1 MSQKEFVKPVGLET
15 PYRLFNL
22 GGTAFVES
30 KQGDDLDIMP
40 ASWNCQLDYDKM
52 TVVIDST
59 HYSRKLIEASEYI
72 LLAVPGMGIQK
83 EILYLGSVSKNDNPN
98 KIADS
103 GLKFFTLP
111 DCDFPLPEGCSAW
124 AVIKLIREPHN
135 KRRMTSSW
143 GKSLR
148 LGLTPV
154 SSPTTIGIWKK
165 VRMNCALCTM
175 LPAATSMPSA
185 NEWMS
190 HSNFSKH

>member
-30 KQGDDLDIMP
+30 KQGDDLVSCPLLGTARWIMTM
-40 ASWNCQLDYDKM
+40 M

-59 HYSRKLIEASEYI
+59 HYSRKLIEASKYI

-124 AVIKLIREPHN
+124 QTL
-135 KRRMTSSW
+135 S
-143 GKSLR
+143 
-148 LGLTPV
+148 
-154 SSPTTIGIWKK
+154 
-165 VRMNCALCTM
+165 
-175 LPAATSMPSA
+175 
-185 NEWMS
+185 
-190 HSNFSKH
+190 

>member
-40 ASWNCQLDYDKM
+40 ASWNCPLDYDKM

-103 GLKFFTLP
+103 GLKFL
-111 DCDFPLPEGCSAW
+111 S
-124 AVIKLIREPHN
+124 LIH
-135 KRRMTSSW
+135 
-143 GKSLR
+143 
-148 LGLTPV
+148 
-154 SSPTTIGIWKK
+154 I
-165 VRMNCALCTM
+165 
-175 LPAATSMPSA
+175 
-185 NEWMS
+185 
-190 HSNFSKH
+190 

>member
-40 ASWNCQLDYDKM
+40 ASWNCPLDYDKM

-98 KIADS
+98 KIGRQRS
-103 GLKFFTLP
+103 EIHFTLP
-111 DCDFPLPEGCSAW
+111 DCDFPLPEG
-124 AVIKLIREPHN
+124 
-135 KRRMTSSW
+135 M
-143 GKSLR
+143 
-148 LGLTPV
+148 
-154 SSPTTIGIWKK
+154 
-165 VRMNCALCTM
+165 LCM
-175 LPAATSMPSA
+175 G
-185 NEWMS
+185 S
-190 HSNFSKH
+190 H

>member
-1 MSQKEFVKPVGLET
+1 MSQPVGLET

-40 ASWNCQLDYDKM
+40 ASWNCPLDYDKM

-135 KRRMTSSW
+135 EKTYDLFMGQIVKAWADSRVFSNNHWHLEEGPDELRSMHYVAGGHFYAIGKRVDVT
-143 GKSLR
+143 L
-148 LGLTPV
+148 
-154 SSPTTIGIWKK
+154 
-165 VRMNCALCTM
+165 
-175 LPAATSMPSA
+175 
-185 NEWMS
+185 
-190 HSNFSKH
+190 